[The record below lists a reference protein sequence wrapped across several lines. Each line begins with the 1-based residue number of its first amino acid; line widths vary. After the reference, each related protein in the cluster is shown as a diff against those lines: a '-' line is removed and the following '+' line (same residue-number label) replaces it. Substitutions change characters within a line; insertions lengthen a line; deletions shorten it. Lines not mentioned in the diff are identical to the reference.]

1 MTVFAPVTGSIAL
14 VFGPLLWLLQLA
26 LIIHVFKTGRPYWWF
41 LVLIIAPGIGAIAY
55 LIVEVLPEA
64 RAAGGGISWS
74 KLKPRSVRIKELREE
89 IEETDVVDTRLK
101 LAAELLAD
109 GRASEAHDVAVETLR
124 GVFRDDPHTQTAAAR
139 YMIEAQRWNEALEL
153 IDSIETG
160 GNKILDLEVT
170 LLRGRAL
177 HATNRLEEAE
187 EAFRALDGHYIGE
200 EPRFCLAVVLAASN
214 RKAEA
219 VALWKDIATRYRNA
233 SPLWRSSEKRWY
245 RLTKARLREHA
256 S

>member
-1 MTVFAPVTGSIAL
+1 MTVFAPVVGSIAL
-14 VFGPLLWLLQLA
+14 VFGPLLWILQLV
-26 LIIHVFKTGRPYWWF
+26 LIVHVFKTGRPYWWF
-41 LVLIIAPGIGAIAY
+41 FVLIMAPGIGAIAY
-55 LIVEVLPEA
+55 LIVEILPEA

-74 KLKPRSVRIKELREE
+74 KLKPRSMRIAELRKEL
-89 IEETDVVDTRLK
+89 EETDVVDTRLE

-109 GRASEAHDVAVETLR
+109 GKAAEAHDVAVETLR

-139 YMIEAQRWNEALEL
+139 YMIEAQHWNEALEL
-153 IDSIETG
+153 IELIDAG
-160 GNKILDLEVT
+160 DNKILNLEVT

-177 HATNRLEEAE
+177 QGTNRLEEAE

-219 VALWKDIATRYRNA
+219 VALWKEIATRYRKA
-233 SPLWRSSEKRWY
+233 SPLWRKSEKRWY
-245 RLTKARLREHA
+245 RLTKARLKEHGG
-256 S
+256 